1 MAETR
6 VHIYISGSVQGVFF
20 RGSIRN
26 KAMELGVKGYARNL
40 DDGRVYAVLEG
51 EEASLRKLIEWCKTG
66 PPGAEVEKVEVT
78 SDTYSG
84 EFQTFGI
91 EY

>member
-1 MAETR
+1 METR
-6 VHIYISGSVQGVFF
+6 VHIYVSGSVQGVFF
-20 RGSIRN
+20 RRSMRN
-26 KAMELGVKGYARNL
+26 KAIELGVKGYVRNL

-51 EEASLRKLIEWCKTG
+51 EEAPIRNLIEWCKTG

-78 SDTYSG
+78 SEEYGG
-84 EFQTFGI
+84 EFQTFNI